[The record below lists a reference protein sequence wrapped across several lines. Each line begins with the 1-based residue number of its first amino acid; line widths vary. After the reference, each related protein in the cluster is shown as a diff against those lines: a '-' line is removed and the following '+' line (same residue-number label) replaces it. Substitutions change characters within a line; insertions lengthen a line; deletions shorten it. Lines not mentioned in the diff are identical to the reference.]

1 MKKLIILF
9 IAAFLLASCAP
20 TPSTPPPGAVDTAV
34 AKTFAA
40 WTAAAPQSTNT
51 PIPTNTTPSSDTPI
65 PTDTLPP
72 PTDTP
77 STPFP
82 AGAECIPTGTERTE
96 AQVARVI
103 DGDTIDVDI
112 GGQSFRVRYI
122 GMDTPEDTSQIEY
135 FGPEATAFNA
145 QLVEGKQV
153 TLVKDVSETDRY
165 DRLLRY
171 VIAGDFFVN
180 YELVRQ
186 GFATGATFPP
196 DVACQDVFREA
207 ERTARE
213 ESKGLWGATP
223 TPLPTNTSVPLPT
236 NTPRPLPTA
245 TSAPPQSADCDPAYP
260 TVCIPSPPPDL
271 DCGDI
276 SFRRFQVL
284 PPDPHRFDGDHD
296 GIGCES

>member
-1 MKKLIILF
+1 MHTQRRLYLVILV
-9 IAAFLLASCAP
+9 IAVLLSACAP
-20 TPSTPPPGAVDTAV
+20 APSTPPPGAIDTAV

-40 WTAAAPQSTNT
+40 WTAAAPASTNT
-51 PIPTNTTPSSDTPI
+51 PIPTNTTPPTDTPI

-72 PTDTP
+72 PTDTSP
-77 STPFP
+77 TPLP
-82 AGAECIPTGTERTE
+82 AGAECIPTGTERTQ
-96 AQVARVI
+96 AQVTRVI

-112 GGQSFRVRYI
+112 GGQTFRVRYI

-171 VIAGDFFVN
+171 VIVGDFFVN
-180 YELVRQ
+180 YELVKQ

-196 DVACQDVFREA
+196 DVACQEVFRQA
-207 ERTARE
+207 ERMARE
-213 ESKGLWGATP
+213 EGRGLWGATP
-223 TPLPTNTSVPLPT
+223 VSEATPTNTSM
-236 NTPRPLPTA
+236 PLPTA
-245 TSAPPQSADCDPAYP
+245 TSAPQPQPGDCDPAYP

-284 PPDPHRFDGDHD
+284 PPDPHGFDGDHD